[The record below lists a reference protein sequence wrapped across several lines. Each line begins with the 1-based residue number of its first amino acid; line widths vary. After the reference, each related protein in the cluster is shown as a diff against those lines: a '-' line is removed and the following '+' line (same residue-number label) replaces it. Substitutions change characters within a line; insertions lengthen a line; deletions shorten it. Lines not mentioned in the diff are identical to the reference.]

1 MTQLCGRKVLCVPS
15 LIHDAKNRGRRRRKG
30 HVRMTI
36 KTTRGTATARGPSP
50 SPFCCACSSWKECIE
65 RGRKRPRWRGR
76 PLYRSIPHSH
86 SSFLRILQWAPM
98 TLRCFPF
105 ATHGSTTKGRRIC
118 FDGLFSLIQLLMK
131 RTLRCSLVKGIHKS
145 LLAKTFSKNCVE
157 LHFNCCIRIV
167 IGWCKC
173 REPSWSM
180 GGGSSSS

>member
-1 MTQLCGRKVLCVPS
+1 MWKKGPLCALFDSWRKKPRTTTEKRPRPY
-15 LIHDAKNRGRRRRKG
+15 DYKNY
-30 HVRMTI
+30 
-36 KTTRGTATARGPSP
+36 ARHCYCKRSFSSSP
-50 SPFCCACSSWKECIE
+50 SPFCCACSWWKECIE

-118 FDGLFSLIQLLMK
+118 FDGLFSLIQLLIK
-131 RTLRCSLVKGIHKS
+131 TALRCNLKDIHKS
-145 LLAKTFSKNCVE
+145 LLLITFLKNCDGI
-157 LHFNCCIRIV
+157 HFNCCIRIV
-167 IGWCKC
+167 NGWCKC